1 MPRVNPEILVWARE
15 TAGLGAAEAARKLG
29 YRDSDRASAAQKL
42 AEFEEGVKEPSR
54 SLLSKMAQQYRRP
67 LLAFYLSQ
75 PPAKGDRGADFRTR
89 AAARSAT
96 DAATLD
102 ALIRD
107 VQARQSMVRAVL
119 EAEDAAAALEFVGSL
134 RMTEGASAALASL
147 RTLLDVSVA
156 QYRSERNASY
166 AFNLLRNSAERA
178 GIYVLLIGNLGN
190 YRTNIAT
197 DSFRGFAIADRI
209 APFIVINDQ
218 DARPAWSFTLLH
230 EAVHLLLGHTGVGN
244 VRTDSAVERFCDDV
258 AGEFLLPTDELNA
271 VHWDSSDLNALSGQ
285 ISDFADGKKVSRS
298 MAAYQAYRAG
308 RIDRETCSHLTA
320 AYRQQWREERERQ
333 RARNREQ
340 EGSPNYYT
348 IRRHRL
354 GNRITDLAR
363 QMMAT
368 DALSTSKAARI
379 LGVKSRQVQPLL
391 DSFGRSGGRRA

>member
-1 MPRVNPEILVWARE
+1 
-15 TAGLGAAEAARKLG
+15 
-29 YRDSDRASAAQKL
+29 
-42 AEFEEGVKEPSR
+42 
-54 SLLSKMAQQYRRP
+54 
-67 LLAFYLSQ
+67 
-75 PPAKGDRGADFRTR
+75 
-89 AAARSAT
+89 
-96 DAATLD
+96 
-102 ALIRD
+102 
-107 VQARQSMVRAVL
+107 MVRAVL

-285 ISDFADGKKVSRS
+285 ISDFADAKKVSRS

-308 RIDRETCSHLTA
+308 RIDRETYSRLNA
-320 AYRQQWREERERQ
+320 AYRQQ
-333 RARNREQ
+333 
-340 EGSPNYYT
+340 
-348 IRRHRL
+348 
-354 GNRITDLAR
+354 
-363 QMMAT
+363 
-368 DALSTSKAARI
+368 
-379 LGVKSRQVQPLL
+379 
-391 DSFGRSGGRRA
+391 

>member
-1 MPRVNPEILVWARE
+1 
-15 TAGLGAAEAARKLG
+15 
-29 YRDSDRASAAQKL
+29 
-42 AEFEEGVKEPSR
+42 
-54 SLLSKMAQQYRRP
+54 
-67 LLAFYLSQ
+67 
-75 PPAKGDRGADFRTR
+75 
-89 AAARSAT
+89 
-96 DAATLD
+96 
-102 ALIRD
+102 
-107 VQARQSMVRAVL
+107 MVRAVL

-134 RMTEGASAALASL
+134 RMTEGVSAALASL

-285 ISDFADGKKVSRS
+285 ISDFADGKKSAAVWRHTKYIGQVALTGKPTRIS
-298 MAAYQAYRAG
+298 MPPIGSNGGRKGNASARAIG
-308 RIDRETCSHLTA
+308 NRKEARI
-320 AYRQQWREERERQ
+320 
-333 RARNREQ
+333 
-340 EGSPNYYT
+340 T
-348 IRRHRL
+348 IR
-354 GNRITDLAR
+354 
-363 QMMAT
+363 
-368 DALSTSKAARI
+368 
-379 LGVKSRQVQPLL
+379 
-391 DSFGRSGGRRA
+391 FGAIVWGIASLTWPDR